1 MRQYVHHRTLRSY
14 RLNVVHCRSVIFLP
28 CLLRA
33 PNLLLLPHPILFLCA
48 FFTSPP
54 NQIFLCGKKETWRG
68 RGEEQR
74 EVFYPSS
81 SSSSFPQFHISV
93 FFAFVS
99 MLPSVIF
106 FSGGR
111 IQTAVESPLCDH
123 YGWLSRA
130 VIPCRIYFQGGSL
143 YSTQVGSQITFICV
157 LGSDPSKPGE
167 FLRFAL

>member
-1 MRQYVHHRTLRSY
+1 MHRTLRSY

-28 CLLRA
+28 CLLRT
-33 PNLLLLPHPILFLCA
+33 PNLLLLPHSILFLCA

-54 NQIFLCGKKETWRG
+54 NQIFLCGEKETWRG

-74 EVFYPSS
+74 EVFL
-81 SSSSFPQFHISV
+81 SFLLLLLLYSQFHISV

-106 FSGGR
+106 FSSGR

-123 YGWLSRA
+123 HGWLSRA
-130 VIPCRIYFQGGSL
+130 LIPCRIYFQSGSL
-143 YSTQVGSQITFICV
+143 YSTQVESQITFICV